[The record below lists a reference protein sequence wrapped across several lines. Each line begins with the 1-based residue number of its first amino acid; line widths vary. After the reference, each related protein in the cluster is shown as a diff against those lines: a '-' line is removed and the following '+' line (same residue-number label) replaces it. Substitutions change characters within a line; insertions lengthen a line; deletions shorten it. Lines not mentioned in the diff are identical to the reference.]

1 MPIKLAFV
9 NVGGLDVKTQTSGQN
24 HWCWISGLKL
34 TIHNKLSREV
44 KDSDI
49 VYGGEDDGQIDANS
63 IMELNDVD
71 LKITTY
77 PGDMPL
83 SYSHVGVAGGGFL
96 SGIVEPAL
104 IPSYVSQ
111 KPEINLITRYI
122 NQYSSQTV
130 KEELVVD
137 MNVKPFT
144 KIYDAYWVDSKHFVW
159 NGTDI
164 DLKNAKQT
172 VQIVETK

>member
-1 MPIKLAFV
+1 MPIKLAYV
-9 NVGGLDVKTQTSGQN
+9 SVQGLDVKTQTSGQN

-34 TIHNKLSREV
+34 TIHNKLSHEV

-49 VYGGEDDGQIDANS
+49 VYGGEEEGQIDANS

-83 SYSHVGVAGGGFL
+83 SYSNVGKASGGFL
-96 SGIVEPAL
+96 TGIIEPYL

-111 KPEINLITRYI
+111 KPEYNLITRYI
-122 NQYSSQTV
+122 KQYSTQTI
-130 KEELVVD
+130 KEELVVSAD
-137 MNVKPFT
+137 ITPFS
-144 KIYDAYWVDSKHFVW
+144 KIYDAYWADNKHFAW
-159 NGTDI
+159 NGTTI
-164 DLKNAKQT
+164 NLAQGNQT
-172 VQIVETK
+172 IKIVETK